1 VIEESG
7 YIGQEF
13 NVDLKQGQTL
23 VLEKLTSLYT
33 SRYHAI
39 SECGLAAR
47 KAIAR
52 SGCFD
57 TVMAEHVLAWKFL
70 WRRFEVHIQPADPG
84 LKSNVPM
91 LLRLNTFHLLQALS
105 PNTIG
110 LDIGLDISVPARGW
124 TGEAYQGHIFW
135 DELFIFPFFNFLII
149 ECQKS
154 PGHC

>member
-1 VIEESG
+1 
-7 YIGQEF
+7 
-13 NVDLKQGQTL
+13 
-23 VLEKLTSLYT
+23 
-33 SRYHAI
+33 
-39 SECGLAAR
+39 
-47 KAIAR
+47 
-52 SGCFD
+52 
-57 TVMAEHVLAWKFL
+57 
-70 WRRFEVHIQPADPG
+70 
-84 LKSNVPM
+84 
-91 LLRLNTFHLLQALS
+91 LNTFHLLQALS